1 MTAQSGWYPDPGG
14 EPNRLRHWDGQRWSR
29 ETAPATQPPPP
40 APKGP
45 VSRST
50 EQRRW
55 PITMLA
61 LVVLLASVA
70 VFLAW
75 QRSGSSTAGPDTN
88 SAAPTISAWD
98 EKSRPTDAGGRPIA
112 CPQLE
117 GRSPG
122 QPEGN
127 RYHGGGISYAAVSGW
142 QNSDGWGVDWA
153 SDRAGQMDLVGNNWL
168 AMVSVGAIP
177 REFFPNPKVAARQ
190 MMDCEATSFY
200 YHEIS
205 GRRDLTSQAV
215 TVDGHK
221 GWELR
226 GQIEVQRD
234 DGILGDQLII
244 LVLDIGDPDHL
255 SFFLSEAPIGDQRRI
270 DLVVEASNSLTV
282 D

>member
-1 MTAQSGWYPDPGG
+1 
-14 EPNRLRHWDGQRWSR
+14 
-29 ETAPATQPPPP
+29 
-40 APKGP
+40 
-45 VSRST
+45 
-50 EQRRW
+50 
-55 PITMLA
+55 MLG

-70 VFLAW
+70 VYLTW

-98 EKSRPTDAGGRPIA
+98 ETSRPTPSESHSVQPADAGGRPIA

-122 QPEGN
+122 QPQGT
-127 RYHGGGISYAAVSGW
+127 RYHGGGISYAAVPGW
-142 QNSDGWGVDWA
+142 QNSYGWGVDWA
-153 SDRAGQMDLVGNNWL
+153 SDRAGQRDSVGNNWV

-177 REFFPNPKVAARQ
+177 REFFPNPEVATRQ
-190 MMDCEATSFY
+190 MMDCEATSYY

-205 GRRDLTSQAV
+205 GRRDLSWQAV
-215 TVDGHK
+215 TVDGHQ

-226 GQIEVQRD
+226 GEIEVDRD
-234 DGILGDQLII
+234 DGILGDQLMI

-255 SFFLSEAPIGDQRRI
+255 AFFLSEAPIGDQRRI
-270 DLVVEASNSLTV
+270 DLVVEARNSLTV